1 MALDSTKVVYGI
13 SRVFRQDFDNTG
25 TLDVPDPDAQ
35 GKFDP
40 GGSWVELGLTQDFLT
55 FRAAVDY
62 AEINADQYAD
72 PVARVLESR
81 DVGLAGNLIEVTPAN
96 IENAVGFG
104 TVSTQAAGAG
114 TRGYDRYLMTDD
126 TTEQLAAVLADF
138 ENPGNGEFGRVFI
151 PKARPSGSVESA
163 FGNRVEATQVPFDYG
178 ALPDDT
184 RDPAVT
190 IDIYIYTPAL

>member
-13 SRVFRQDFDNTG
+13 SRIFRQDFDPTG
-25 TLDVPDPDAQ
+25 TLDVPDPDTQ
-35 GKFDP
+35 GFGDP

-81 DVGLAGNLIEVTPAN
+81 DVGLSGNLIEITPQN
-96 IENAVGFG
+96 ISHALGFG

-114 TRGYDRYLMTDD
+114 TRGYDRYRMTDD
-126 TTEQLAAVLADF
+126 TTEQLAAILADF
-138 ENPGNGEFGRVFI
+138 QNPGNGEFGRVFI

-163 FGNRVEATQVPFDYG
+163 FGNRVEAVQIPFDMA
-178 ALPDDT
+178 ALPDDSREPT
-184 RDPAVT
+184 VT
-190 IDIYIYTPAL
+190 LDIYIYTPAA